1 MNKKFALSLGLFLT
15 AITTCFGIEIPRPEY
30 PRPQFERADWMNLN
44 GTWSYEFDFSKSG
57 IERSLFTNEGFGKT
71 ILVPFC
77 PESPLSGVNHK
88 DFIDAM
94 WYQRKLSIP
103 EAWAGKRI
111 LLNFGGVDYKS
122 TIYINGQQAFVHY
135 GGSSSFS
142 VDITSYVTP
151 GSTDNLVVY
160 VEDDLRSGLQTSG
173 KQSHRLHS
181 YSCLYTR
188 VTGIWQTVWLEA
200 VSKGG
205 LKSCSITPDLDN
217 KQFVFEPVFYD
228 LDQESSL
235 KIRILDNGKEVFS
248 QTTPAG
254 NSSFI
259 IGKLK
264 NIKTWS
270 PESPF
275 LYDIEFSVLNSKGQ
289 TIDKVNSYAGM
300 RKAELRGKTFYLN
313 NKPYYQRLVLDQGY
327 YPDGQW
333 TAPDDTQLRRDIELG
348 KEAGFNGARL
358 HQKVF
363 EPRYFYWADKLGYL
377 TWGESA
383 SWGVNW
389 TDPVAA
395 RNMISEWEECIHRD
409 YNAPSLIAWSPL
421 NETWMEDVDGQR
433 ARLTNDLYFMT
444 KRIDRTRPVIT
455 VSGGYHA
462 GFTDIYAEHTY
473 VQDPVLLYNQLAP
486 NEEGYP
492 YVFRPD
498 QSAPYKGEAYMVDEF
513 GGIQWIKEMKL
524 PEVNDQK
531 EFWGYGE
538 PPKTLEEF
546 YKRLEE
552 QVNVIL
558 SLDHIT
564 GFCYTQI
571 VDVELE
577 KNGIYTYDRN
587 KKFDRSRIYKI
598 FTKSREQAKKE
609 VKEMLSERDIPKEK
623 SK

>member
-30 PRPQFERADWMNLN
+30 PRPQFERVDWMNLN

-300 RKAELRGKTFYLN
+300 RKAELRGKTF
-313 NKPYYQRLVLDQGY
+313 
-327 YPDGQW
+327 
-333 TAPDDTQLRRDIELG
+333 
-348 KEAGFNGARL
+348 
-358 HQKVF
+358 
-363 EPRYFYWADKLGYL
+363 
-377 TWGESA
+377 
-383 SWGVNW
+383 
-389 TDPVAA
+389 
-395 RNMISEWEECIHRD
+395 
-409 YNAPSLIAWSPL
+409 
-421 NETWMEDVDGQR
+421 
-433 ARLTNDLYFMT
+433 
-444 KRIDRTRPVIT
+444 
-455 VSGGYHA
+455 
-462 GFTDIYAEHTY
+462 
-473 VQDPVLLYNQLAP
+473 
-486 NEEGYP
+486 
-492 YVFRPD
+492 
-498 QSAPYKGEAYMVDEF
+498 
-513 GGIQWIKEMKL
+513 
-524 PEVNDQK
+524 
-531 EFWGYGE
+531 
-538 PPKTLEEF
+538 
-546 YKRLEE
+546 
-552 QVNVIL
+552 
-558 SLDHIT
+558 
-564 GFCYTQI
+564 
-571 VDVELE
+571 
-577 KNGIYTYDRN
+577 
-587 KKFDRSRIYKI
+587 
-598 FTKSREQAKKE
+598 
-609 VKEMLSERDIPKEK
+609 
-623 SK
+623 